1 MRIFFHSIIL
11 CLAAALPLLVAS
23 CSHSD
28 PRTQAL
34 MNLREDV
41 EDELEELTPGDWIII
56 GPSEAMK
63 LAVSLPEPEEI
74 AVQATNVGALRETL
88 DLMESEGRLSPRIWT
103 CRELESTAN
112 RRKPGNARLRNQ
124 LRDLLSGR
132 QHFSVEERIITMQLS
147 MLRPPQQILYVQ
159 TASTHPYSAIAIELD
174 YAGSNSAQQ
183 KKTQQKTPYRHADL
197 KP

>member
-1 MRIFFHSIIL
+1 MRILHSTIL

-34 MNLREDV
+34 IDLRNNV
-41 EDELEELTPGDWIII
+41 EDELEELNPGDWIII
-56 GPSEAMK
+56 GPSDSMK
-63 LAVSLPEPEEI
+63 LAVSLPEPGQI
-74 AVQATNVGALRETL
+74 SVQASNVNALRETL
-88 DLMESEGRLSPRIWT
+88 DLMESDGQLSPRIWT
-103 CRELESTAN
+103 CRELESATN
-112 RRKPGNARLRNQ
+112 RQKPGSARLRNN

-147 MLRPPQQILYVQ
+147 LLRPPQQVLYLQ
-159 TASTHPYSAIAIELD
+159 TDTALPYSAIAIELD
-174 YAGSNSAQQ
+174 YAGSNAAPQ

>member
-1 MRIFFHSIIL
+1 MRILHSTIL

-34 MNLREDV
+34 IDLRDNV
-41 EDELEELTPGDWIII
+41 EDELEELNPGDWIII
-56 GPSEAMK
+56 NPTEAMK
-63 LAVSLPEPEEI
+63 LAVSLAEPEQI
-74 AVQATNVGALRETL
+74 PVQGTNVSALRETL

-112 RRKPGNARLRNQ
+112 RRKPGTFRLRNN
-124 LRDLLSGR
+124 LKDLLSGR

-147 MLRPPQQILYVQ
+147 LLRPPQQLLYIQ
-159 TASTHPYSAIAIELD
+159 TESTQPHSTIAIELD
-174 YAGSNSAQQ
+174 YAGSNAAPQ

>member
-1 MRIFFHSIIL
+1 MRILHSTIL

-34 MNLREDV
+34 IDLRDNV
-41 EDELEELTPGDWIII
+41 EDELEELNPGDWIII
-56 GPSEAMK
+56 NPTEAMK
-63 LAVSLPEPEEI
+63 LAVSLPEPEQI
-74 AVQATNVGALRETL
+74 PVQSTNVSALRETL

-112 RRKPGNARLRNQ
+112 RSKPGTFRLRNN

-147 MLRPPQQILYVQ
+147 LLRPPQQLLYIQ
-159 TASTHPYSAIAIELD
+159 TESTQPHSTIAIELD
-174 YAGSNSAQQ
+174 YAGSNDAPQ